1 MKWNIVA
8 DSACDLMKKDVDS
21 EAVGFSTVNFIL
33 RVGDRD
39 YIDDEQLDILKM
51 IDDMESYPA
60 ASYSSCPSPDAWA
73 EQFKKAEQTIAITI
87 SGNLSGSLNSAM
99 AAVDIVMSEYPEK
112 KIAVLDSRSTGPEMA
127 LCIYNIVEWIKS
139 NHSFETIVEK
149 AEKFLEDTKTIFAL
163 SSFNNLVKNGRMSK
177 AKGFIA
183 KILGMWGVGI
193 ANEEGKIAMKGKA
206 RGTGKVLALIIDDL
220 KQRGFQGCEVV
231 ISHCYNE
238 KMAERLRTSILDNWS
253 NARITI
259 LKTRGLDS
267 FYAERG
273 GLIVAFC

>member
-21 EAVGFSTVNFIL
+21 EAVSFSTVNFIL

-73 EQFKKAEQTIAITI
+73 EQFKKAEQIIAITI

-127 LCIYNIVEWIKS
+127 LCIYHIVEWIKS
-139 NHSFETIVEK
+139 NHTFETIVEK

-177 AKGFIA
+177 ATGFIA
-183 KILGMWGVGI
+183 KILGIWGVG
-193 ANEEGKIAMKGKA
+193 
-206 RGTGKVLALIIDDL
+206 T
-220 KQRGFQGCEVV
+220 
-231 ISHCYNE
+231 
-238 KMAERLRTSILDNWS
+238 
-253 NARITI
+253 
-259 LKTRGLDS
+259 
-267 FYAERG
+267 
-273 GLIVAFC
+273 VAGNNCFN